1 MLNGNAVVR
10 FTERTGLETEP
21 GIYIKV
27 KVMGMYN
34 SKMQVQGIMLP
45 IETAMDLVVGIA
57 EEIAKYG
64 EWNDKQAE

>member
-1 MLNGNAVVR
+1 MFNENAVVR
-10 FTERTGLETEP
+10 FTERTGLDKDP

-34 SKMQVQGIMLP
+34 SKMQTQGVMLP